1 MFTIEIFEKAVKAK
15 GFRLTR
21 VSLLKN
27 HEGKNVVRF
36 GLYDDEEKQ
45 VSILWDPIGRA
56 YTKKNELKDK
66 EDYYLTTFYGKEIAF
81 PMRDTYWRKP
91 EYDLYLK

>member
-1 MFTIEIFEKAVKAK
+1 MFTIETFEKAVKAK

-27 HEGKNVVRF
+27 QDGQNVVRF
-36 GLYDDEEKQ
+36 GSYEDEEKQ
-45 VSILWDPIGRA
+45 VYILWDTIGRA

-91 EYDLYLK
+91 EFDLYLQ

>member
-1 MFTIEIFEKAVKAK
+1 MFTIETFEKAVKAK

-27 HEGKNVVRF
+27 QDGQNVVRF
-36 GLYDDEEKQ
+36 GSYEDEEKQ
-45 VSILWDPIGRA
+45 VYILWDTIGRA

-81 PMRDTYWRKP
+81 PMKDTYWRKP
-91 EYDLYLK
+91 EFDLYLQ